1 MLLRRWKED
10 DAEAEGVEDEDEDGA
25 MVGWRGAGQPGV
37 ITNSSL
43 ARCLWRPQWRERAEG
58 AREALGPW
66 VAGDTVVSAL
76 GVVARTSNGAG
87 GRRNAQ
93 EGVGGMSGVCQMP
106 AASRLARNLV
116 GCRRWGWVVCRVAV
130 LHAAHCTALCA
141 ARCNADAFCC
151 AVSWAGGPM
160 ESDRSTAGPCGRC
173 AGFGDSWDG
182 SARRAGGRANV
193 IAGSSVCCMWCTS
206 YV

>member
-1 MLLRRWKED
+1 MWFAMLLRRWRED

-106 AASRLARNLV
+106 AASRSARYLV
-116 GCRRWGWVVCRVAV
+116 GCRRWGWVVCRVA
-130 LHAAHCTALCA
+130 HCTLHCTLRCTLQCGRLLLRCFLGRRSNGVRQVRALLGP
-141 ARCNADAFCC
+141 
-151 AVSWAGGPM
+151 AGGALILA
-160 ESDRSTAGPCGRC
+160 TAETGVL
-173 AGFGDSWDG
+173 
-182 SARRAGGRANV
+182 GGRAG
-193 IAGSSVCCMWCTS
+193 ALTQ
-206 YV
+206 

>member
-1 MLLRRWKED
+1 MWFAMLLRRWRED

-106 AASRLARNLV
+106 AASRLARYLGSWMSALGV
-116 GCRRWGWVVCRVAV
+116 GGVSSRCTARCT
-130 LHAAHCTALCA
+130 LHCTL
-141 ARCNADAFCC
+141 RC
-151 AVSWAGGPM
+151 
-160 ESDRSTAGPCGRC
+160 TLQCGRLLLRC
-173 AGFGDSWDG
+173 FLG
-182 SARRAGGRANV
+182 RRSNGIRQVHCWALREV
-193 IAGSSVCCMWCTS
+193 R
-206 YV
+206 